1 MIAAQLE
8 EDPQIVI
15 SALQVLS
22 RATNEPTKNNRKQ
35 NDEMSKQMNLLTEVF
50 LISKEI
56 ANLVLN
62 RNVLSVAVNTEAKL
76 LDVNARLLDSMFLNL
91 PSLSPQQ
98 IKYTQEVHFSFIL
111 CRFCK

>member
-1 MIAAQLE
+1 MVAAQLE

-22 RATNEPTKNNRKQ
+22 HTKNKHTNYLRQ
-35 NDEMSKQMNLLTEVF
+35 NDEIFITFEFAYSCF

-62 RNVLSVAVNTEAKL
+62 RNVMSVAVNTEAKL
-76 LDVNARLLDSMFLNL
+76 LDVNARLLDSMFLSL
-91 PSLSPQQ
+91 PSLSPLQT
-98 IKYTQEVHFSFIL
+98 KHTEEVYSSFVLHFVIEN
-111 CRFCK
+111 